1 MAPNPAVVDVVN
13 TNGALT
19 VICPADFKFKS
30 FALVILAAP
39 TLVTVNVFT
48 YNVAIVYV
56 PLANALT
63 TPVGPCGPTTPCG
76 P

>member
-1 MAPNPAVVDVVN
+1 MGPIALNPAVVDSVN

-19 VICPADFKFKS
+19 VICPEDFKFKS
-30 FALVILAAP
+30 FALVMLAAP
-39 TLVTVNVFT
+39 TLVTVSVFT

-56 PLANALT
+56 PLARALT
-63 TPVGPCGPTTPCG
+63 TPVGPADPCD